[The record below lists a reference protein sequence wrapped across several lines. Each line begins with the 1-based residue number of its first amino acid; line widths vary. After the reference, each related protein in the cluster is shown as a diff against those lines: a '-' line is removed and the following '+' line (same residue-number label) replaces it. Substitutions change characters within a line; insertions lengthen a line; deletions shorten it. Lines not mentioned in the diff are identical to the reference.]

1 MPIVKKP
8 NGYYWGN
15 RGPFATKSKALAVA
29 RAAYA
34 GGYREETHDNPNH
47 LQANTRPD
55 SLRQKQPHSQ

>member
-34 GGYREETHDNPNH
+34 SGYREDNAIH
-47 LQANTRPD
+47 TIQQQVRYVGLQKPKEQA
-55 SLRQKQPHSQ
+55 K

>member
-1 MPIVKKP
+1 MPIVKKS

-34 GGYREETHDNPNH
+34 NGYREDNAIH
-47 LQANTRPD
+47 TV
-55 SLRQKQPHSQ
+55 

>member
-34 GGYREETHDNPNH
+34 NGYREDNAIH
-47 LQANTRPD
+47 TIQQQVRYVGLQKPKEQA
-55 SLRQKQPHSQ
+55 K